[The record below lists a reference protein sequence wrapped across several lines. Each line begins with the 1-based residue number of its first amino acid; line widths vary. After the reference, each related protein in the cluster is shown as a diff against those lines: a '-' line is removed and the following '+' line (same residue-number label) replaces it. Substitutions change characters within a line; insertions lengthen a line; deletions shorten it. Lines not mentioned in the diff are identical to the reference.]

1 MPIDWTKSKYSKKH
15 KRFLSLKPQDM
26 AFFTLCDGAVRSAKT
41 LSIIYK
47 IPQIFN
53 FVGNEYLKV
62 FSGYSKNTVRNNVL
76 VELLPYLKNYHG
88 AKVKFNSAS
97 GELDIRLWGKLY
109 NCLVV
114 GGGKSDS
121 DAQIQGATWDFWY
134 ANELPKHHYGFYNM
148 ALSRLT
154 PDNALAIADS
164 NPESSNHWL
173 YRERIKPYLDHDK
186 RVKSIFDYWHFKMED
201 NANLSRS
208 FVENQ
213 KKLYTGVFEARK
225 IRGLWVVAEGLV
237 YDTFCAEKHTCNHK
251 TILEKING
259 NEFFEYF
266 LGLDWGWRHPLSC
279 GLYGVTREGRYYKI
293 DELYGSRL
301 SEDDVIKWI
310 LGKQKE
316 YNRYF
321 RFVNADNARPEQNH
335 KLRQNLNGIIVHE
348 QKPKV
353 VDSIG
358 IVRGIINY
366 DRLII
371 NKDRCK
377 NTLNEFGVYRYP
389 NDEERRRKLL
399 DLDMPLKENDDS
411 MDETRY
417 ALNFYECHYGYS
429 LNLKNR
435 TR

>member
-15 KRFLSLKPQDM
+15 RQFLSLRPEDM
-26 AFFTLCDGAVRSAKT
+26 KFFTLCDGAVRSAKT

-53 FVGNEYLKV
+53 FIGNEYLKV

-88 AKVKFNSAS
+88 AQIKFNSAS
-97 GELDIRLWGKLY
+97 GELDIKLWGKLY

-121 DAQIQGATWDFWY
+121 DSNIQGATWDFWY

-154 PDNALAIADS
+154 PENARAIADS

-173 YRERIKPYLDHDK
+173 YTERIKPYLENDK
-186 RVKSIFDYWHFKMED
+186 NIRSIFDYRHFTMED
-201 NANLSRS
+201 NANLSKA
-208 FVENQ
+208 FIENQ

-225 IRGLWVVAEGLV
+225 IKGLWVVAEGLV
-237 YDTFCAEKHTCNHK
+237 YDTFSVKKHTCSHK
-251 TILEKING
+251 QVLEKIN
-259 NEFFEYF
+259 NSEFIDFF

-279 GLYGVTREGRYYKI
+279 GLYAVTKEKKYYKI
-293 DELYGSRL
+293 DELFGSKL
-301 SEDDVIKWI
+301 CEDDVTGWI
-310 LGKQKE
+310 LKKQEE
-316 YNRYF
+316 YGRYF
-321 RFVNADNARPEQNH
+321 RFINADNARPEQNH
-335 KLRQNLNGIIVHE
+335 KLRRSLNGITVFE
-348 QKPKV
+348 EKPKV
-353 VDSIG
+353 IDSIA
-358 IVRGIINY
+358 IVRSIINY

-377 NTLNEFGVYRYP
+377 NTLREFGTYRYP
-389 NDEERRRKLL
+389 NEDERENRIL
-399 DLDMPLKENDDS
+399 DSDMPLKENDDS

-417 ALNFYECHYGYS
+417 ALNFYETHYF
-429 LNLKNR
+429 
-435 TR
+435 T

>member
-15 KRFLSLKPQDM
+15 KQFLSLPPEKM

-47 IPQIFN
+47 IPQIFDYI
-53 FVGNEYLKV
+53 GNEYLKV

-88 AKVKFNSAS
+88 AQVKFNSAS
-97 GELDIRLWGKLY
+97 GELDIKLWGKLY

-121 DAQIQGATWDFWY
+121 DANIQGATWDFWY

-154 PDNALAIADS
+154 PEKARAIADS

-173 YRERIKPYLDHDK
+173 YTERIKPFLENNK
-186 RVKSIFDYWHFKMED
+186 NIRSIFDYRHFTMED
-201 NANLSRS
+201 NANLSRA

-213 KKLYTGVFEARK
+213 KKLYYGVFEARK
-225 IRGLWVVAEGLV
+225 IKGLWVVAEGLV
-237 YDTFCAEKHTCNHK
+237 YDTFCETKHTCSHDE
-251 TILEKING
+251 ILEKIRN

-266 LGLDWGWRHPLSC
+266 LGLDWGWRHPLCC
-279 GLYGVTREGRYYKI
+279 GLYGITKDKKYYKI
-293 DELYGSRL
+293 DELYGSKL
-301 SEDDVIKWI
+301 SEDDVIKWV

-316 YNRYF
+316 YNKYF
-321 RFVNADNARPEQNH
+321 RFINADNARPEQNH
-335 KLRQNLNGIIVHE
+335 KLRQALNGIIIHE
-348 QKPKV
+348 KKPKV
-353 VDSIG
+353 IDSIG
-358 IVRGIINY
+358 IVRSIINY

-377 NTLNEFGVYRYP
+377 NTLREFGLYRYP
-389 NDEERRRKLL
+389 NPDERENMAH
-399 DLDMPLKENDDS
+399 DLDSPLKENDDA

-417 ALNFYECHYGYS
+417 ALHFYE
-429 LNLKNR
+429 
-435 TR
+435 TRFL

>member
-15 KRFLSLKPQDM
+15 RQFLSLRPEDM
-26 AFFTLCDGAVRSAKT
+26 KFFTLCDGAVRSAKT

-53 FVGNEYLKV
+53 FIGNEYLKV

-88 AKVKFNSAS
+88 AQIKFNSAS
-97 GELDIRLWGKLY
+97 GELDIKLWGKLY

-121 DAQIQGATWDFWY
+121 DSNIQGATWDFWY

-154 PDNALAIADS
+154 PENARAIADS

-173 YRERIKPYLDHDK
+173 YTERIKPYLENDK
-186 RVKSIFDYWHFKMED
+186 NIRSIFDYRHFTMED
-201 NANLSRS
+201 NANLSKA
-208 FVENQ
+208 FIENQ

-225 IRGLWVVAEGLV
+225 IKGLWVVAEGLV
-237 YDTFCAEKHTCNHK
+237 YDTFSVKKHTCSHK
-251 TILEKING
+251 QVLEKIN
-259 NEFFEYF
+259 NSEFIDFF

-279 GLYGVTREGRYYKI
+279 GLYAVTKEKKYYKI
-293 DELYGSRL
+293 DELFGSKL
-301 SEDDVIKWI
+301 CEDDVTGWI
-310 LGKQKE
+310 LKKQEE
-316 YNRYF
+316 YGRYF
-321 RFVNADNARPEQNH
+321 RFINADNARPEQNH
-335 KLRQNLNGIIVHE
+335 KLRRSLNGITVFE
-348 QKPKV
+348 EKPKV
-353 VDSIG
+353 IDSIA
-358 IVRGIINY
+358 IMRSIINY

-377 NTLNEFGVYRYP
+377 NTLREFGTYRYP
-389 NDEERRRKLL
+389 NEDERENRIL
-399 DLDMPLKENDDS
+399 DSDMPLKENDDS

-417 ALNFYECHYGYS
+417 ALNFYETHYF
-429 LNLKNR
+429 
-435 TR
+435 T

>member
-15 KRFLSLKPQDM
+15 RQFLSLRPEDM
-26 AFFTLCDGAVRSAKT
+26 KFFTLCDGAVRSAKT

-53 FVGNEYLKV
+53 FIGNEYLKV

-88 AKVKFNSAS
+88 AQIKFNSAS
-97 GELDIRLWGKLY
+97 GELDIKLWGKLY

-121 DAQIQGATWDFWY
+121 DSNIQGATWDFWY

-154 PDNALAIADS
+154 PENARAVADS

-173 YRERIKPYLDHDK
+173 YTERIKPYLENDK
-186 RVKSIFDYWHFKMED
+186 NIRSIFDYRHFTMED
-201 NANLSRS
+201 NANLSKA
-208 FVENQ
+208 FIENQ

-225 IRGLWVVAEGLV
+225 IKGLWVVAEGLV
-237 YDTFCAEKHTCNHK
+237 YDTFSVKKHTCSHK
-251 TILEKING
+251 QVLEKIN
-259 NEFFEYF
+259 NSEFIDFF

-279 GLYGVTREGRYYKI
+279 GLYAVTKEKKYYKI
-293 DELYGSRL
+293 DELFGSKL
-301 SEDDVIKWI
+301 CEDDVTGWI
-310 LGKQKE
+310 LKKQEE
-316 YNRYF
+316 YGRFF
-321 RFVNADNARPEQNH
+321 RFINADNARPEQNH
-335 KLRQNLNGIIVHE
+335 KLRRNLNGITVFE
-348 QKPKV
+348 EKPKV
-353 VDSIG
+353 IDSIA
-358 IVRGIINY
+358 IVRSIINY

-377 NTLNEFGVYRYP
+377 NTLREFGTYRYP
-389 NDEERRRKLL
+389 NEDERENRIL
-399 DLDMPLKENDDS
+399 DSDMPLKENDDA

-417 ALNFYECHYGYS
+417 ALNFYETHYFS
-429 LNLKNR
+429 
-435 TR
+435 